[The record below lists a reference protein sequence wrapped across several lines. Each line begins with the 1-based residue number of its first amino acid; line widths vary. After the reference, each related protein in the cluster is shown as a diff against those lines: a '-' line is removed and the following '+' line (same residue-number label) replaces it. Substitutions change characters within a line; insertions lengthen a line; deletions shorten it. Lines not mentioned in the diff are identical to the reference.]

1 MKFDWDSDGAIVMIF
16 FCIVGL
22 IIFLLS
28 GCSIQVTESEPTEY
42 CFADY
47 KCSWYD
53 YNGALQT
60 SWLCYEEIQPNMTC
74 K

>member
-1 MKFDWDSDGAIVMIF
+1 MKKMFNKLFAIS
-16 FCIVGL
+16 
-22 IIFLLS
+22 IISLVLT
-28 GCSIQVTESEPTEY
+28 GCTIQVTEADPDDYY

-53 YNGALQT
+53 YNGKLNTQY
-60 SWLCYEEIQPNMTC
+60 LCYEEIQPNMTC